1 MNDQALHET
10 QCQVSLDSWTAG
22 MQSVLKSLQLD
33 GKEDC
38 QVRSCAGG
46 CANPYGQAAM
56 SDALASRGRALGT
69 SIPRPLKGYF
79 HLGQY
84 QGQHRQMQLLAETH

>member
-1 MNDQALHET
+1 MTKHFMRRVAK
-10 QCQVSLDSWTAG
+10 SLWTAG
-22 MQSVLKSLQLD
+22 KQNILQSLQLD

-84 QGQHRQMQLLAETH
+84 QGQRRQMQLLAETH